1 MVFIIFAIVFILIAI
16 IRNSLYIFIAGTL
29 LAGIGQGFAFT
40 GATREIKAIAPPE
53 KTGDMLANYYIIIYT
68 GVGLPVILLGLL
80 DKIIGLLQGIIFYG
94 LAFIAFS
101 MVMGFLLIR
110 EDFKD

>member
-1 MVFIIFAIVFILIAI
+1 MGFMTVIILEFSF
-16 IRNSLYIFIAGTL
+16 RETNSP
-29 LAGIGQGFAFT
+29 
-40 GATREIKAIAPPE
+40 ATREIKAIAPPE
-53 KTGDMLANYYIIIYT
+53 KTGDMLANYYFIIYT

-101 MVMGFLLIR
+101 MVMGFLLIW
-110 EDFKD
+110 EDFKG